1 MDKEQLINTIT
12 EMVLKELR
20 DASSQRKN
28 EPLSVISPKSTIRVP
43 VGVSNRHI
51 HISREDLDVIYG
63 KGYELTV
70 RNPLTQ
76 PGEFAANETVILVG
90 PRHAIE
96 RVRILGPVRKHTQ
109 VEISQTDAIVLGVQP
124 PVRVSG
130 DIENTPG
137 ITIVGPK
144 GTVVLKK
151 GVIRANRHI
160 HITEEDA
167 RRFGLKDRQVVAV
180 RTINTDKPTLF
191 YDVMIRVLKRAFFE
205 LHIDTDDGNA
215 AGLKT
220 GDEVELV
227 L

>member
-1 MDKEQLINTIT
+1 MDKEQLIDTIT
-12 EMVLKELR
+12 ELVLKELGV
-20 DASSQRKN
+20 SSPQRQP
-28 EPLSVISPKSTIRVP
+28 EPGSVVSPKSIRVP
-43 VGVSNRHI
+43 VGISNRHI

-70 RNPLTQ
+70 RNPLNQ
-76 PGEFAANETVILVG
+76 PGEFAARETVTLVG

-96 RVRILGPVRKHTQ
+96 RVRILGPVRRHTQ
-109 VEISQTDAIVLGVQP
+109 VEISQTDAIVLGLQP

-144 GTVVLKK
+144 GTLVLKQ

-167 RRFGLKDRQVVAV
+167 RRLGFNDRQLVAV

-191 YDVMIRVLKRAFFE
+191 YDVMIRISQKAFFE

-220 GDEVELV
+220 GDEVEVV

>member
-28 EPLSVISPKSTIRVP
+28 EPLSVISPKSAIRVP